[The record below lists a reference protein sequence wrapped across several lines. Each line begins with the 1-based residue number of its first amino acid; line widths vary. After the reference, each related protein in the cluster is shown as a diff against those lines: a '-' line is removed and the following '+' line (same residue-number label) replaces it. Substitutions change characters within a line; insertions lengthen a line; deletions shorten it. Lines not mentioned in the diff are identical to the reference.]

1 MKYLFYAIFL
11 FLIGQSLIWFQTN
24 GQFVWQWVK
33 KNPFIMS
40 LMGVPIAYI
49 FIYASSYSQT
59 FFSNLWGGRM
69 LGFSTGI
76 FTFTL
81 LTWFFVG
88 EPLTTKTLLTLI
100 LATIIILIQIFF

>member
-24 GQFVWQWVK
+24 GQFVWTWVK

-49 FIYASSYSQT
+49 FIHASNNSQAY
-59 FFSNLWGGRM
+59 FGNLWGGRM

-81 LTWFFVG
+81 LTWGFVG
-88 EPLTTKTLLTLI
+88 EPITTKTFLTLI
-100 LATIIILIQIFF
+100 LALSIILIQLFF